1 MSSDRHIQK
10 IKMKFGEQNSSTAM
24 FCSASSRYI
33 YLSFL
38 STHAFERKSEK
49 NKTAWPGDL
58 TTENVIYNENMK
70 NVKEKIEAQLEKNM
84 SKIVIVLDHMQ
95 CVFHLSRFRC
105 SQFL

>member
-1 MSSDRHIQK
+1 MIQK

-84 SKIVIVLDHMQ
+84 KMHIQMGQCYCNDAESKRYGH
-95 CVFHLSRFRC
+95 VFDK
-105 SQFL
+105 